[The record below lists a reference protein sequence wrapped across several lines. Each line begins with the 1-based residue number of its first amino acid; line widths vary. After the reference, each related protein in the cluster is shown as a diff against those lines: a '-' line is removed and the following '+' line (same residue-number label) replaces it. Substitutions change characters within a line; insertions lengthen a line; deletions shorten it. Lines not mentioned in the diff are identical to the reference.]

1 MIVYNGSGKEIL
13 EKLKKA
19 GYNTGRIRREKL
31 LSEKTVQQIRSGEM
45 VGMKTLNYLC
55 NFMRCQPQDII
66 LWMPDPDPDPDPDP
80 APTAQEMEEEAKEE

>member
-55 NFMRCQPQDII
+55 NFIQCQPQNII
-66 LWMPDPDPDPDPDP
+66 KWIPDPDPDP